1 MGDQE
6 NMAWALQLFG
16 VAVADSQCDV
26 AARIL
31 GATEALRETLGSKLE
46 GIELTLHERALAAL
60 ASHLRPAA
68 LAEAWA
74 AGRALQPDEAAAL
87 ALAG

>member
-1 MGDQE
+1 
-6 NMAWALQLFG
+6 MAWALQLFG
-16 VAVADSQCDV
+16 VAIADSRSGD

-31 GATEALRETLGSKLE
+31 GATEALRERLGSKLE
-46 GIELTLHERALAAL
+46 GIELALHERALATL
-60 ASHLRPAA
+60 ASQLEPAE

-87 ALAG
+87 ALSPANAS